1 MYRVTRD
8 QLIYAMSPKNSP
20 VLKVEE
26 GATVIFE
33 TCDCFENQ
41 ITSVDTP
48 YNSLDWSRINPATGP
63 VYVEGAEPGD
73 ILAVTIE
80 RIEIAD
86 HGVMLT
92 GPGLGVVG
100 NELEK
105 NQIKLIPIH
114 GEKAVFQEGLELPL
128 NPMIGVIGTAPE
140 MDEISCGTPGLHG
153 GNMDCKI
160 IKEGS
165 TVYLPVNVPGALLA
179 MGDLHAVMGDG
190 EVSVS
195 GVEIQ
200 GEVTVQVK
208 VLKSL
213 DWKLPLVRTAESLY
227 TIASELSL
235 DEAVITATK
244 NMIFILETNCKLTKD
259 DAIKLLSIAGNLQI
273 CQVVDPLKT
282 VRMELSIHILESLG
296 FQF

>member
-1 MYRVTRD
+1 MYRVTRG
-8 QLIYAMSPKNSP
+8 QLIYAMSAKNPP
-20 VLKVEE
+20 VLKVEKGE
-26 GATVIFE
+26 TVIFE

-41 ITSVDTP
+41 INSVDTP
-48 YNSLDWSRINPATGP
+48 YNSLDWNRINPATGP
-63 VYVEGAEPGD
+63 VYVAGAEPGD
-73 ILAVTIE
+73 VLAITIK

-86 HGVMLT
+86 QGVMLT

-105 NQIKLIPIH
+105 NQIKIIPIH
-114 GEKAVFQEGLELPL
+114 DQVAVFQEGLELPL
-128 NPMIGVIGTAPE
+128 NPMIGVIGTAPKE
-140 MDEISCGTPGLHG
+140 DEISCGTPGLHG

-165 TVYLPVNVPGALLA
+165 TIYLPVNVPGALLS

-200 GEVTVQVK
+200 GEVTVQVN
-208 VLKSL
+208 VLKNL
-213 DWKLPLVRTAESLY
+213 DWKLPLVRTDESLY
-227 TIASELSL
+227 TIASELTL

-244 NMIFILETNCKLTKD
+244 NMVFFLERNCKLTKD

-282 VRMELSIHILESLG
+282 VRMELSIRILESLG
-296 FQF
+296 FHF